1 MTITL
6 CLAGLLVL
14 QQGITL
20 LDALSP
26 LRQEQ
31 RQLAETLDIEP
42 AALFYTEVPLAL
54 AGGRLIRDRL
64 QHRDTVDNKQKGEGD
79 GQDDTQALSAGD
91 ITGAGGFRPGGL

>member
-31 RQLAETLDIEP
+31 RQLAETLEIDP
-42 AALFYTEVPLAL
+42 AALFYTEVPMAL
-54 AGGRLIRDRL
+54 AGSRLISDRL
-64 QHRDTVDNKQKGEGD
+64 QQRGTVDNKHKGEGD
-79 GQDDTQALSAGD
+79 GQDDTQALSAGN
-91 ITGAGGFRPGGL
+91 ITGAGGISPGGL